1 MKRRVKIILL
11 VWVPALILA
20 LASILYFKPY
30 ESEPDVNTADTTA
43 IPEPRLE
50 YGLPADSFDIHR
62 GYIPEGATLS
72 SLLSTLGLSPDMIV
86 KIASGPDS
94 VFNVRKIR
102 AGNTYAMFFSPDSL
116 HKPCFFI
123 YEMNITDYVMV
134 DLRDTVKME
143 RQRKEITVL
152 NRKMSGAITSSL
164 WNAMTDQAVSPQL
177 ALDMSDIFAWTIDF
191 FGVEK
196 GDSFRVIFSEL
207 YVDTVFAGV
216 GKIEACWFKNAGKE
230 YFAIPFI
237 QDDIENYYDITGQN
251 LKRAF
256 LKAPLSFSRIS
267 SKFSN
272 SRYHPVLKYYRPH
285 HGVDYAAPKG
295 TPVYTIGDGTVLFVG
310 WSGGGGKTV
319 KIRHNSVYS
328 TTYMHLSGYAK
339 GISEGKKVKQGELIG
354 YVGSTGLSTGPHL
367 DFRVYKNGSPV
378 NPLTIEAPPCEPVK
392 KQDMPLFKQIAD
404 SLAKELRRER

>member
-1 MKRRVKIILL
+1 L
-11 VWVPALILA
+11 
-20 LASILYFKPY
+20 
-30 ESEPDVNTADTTA
+30 TADTTA

-62 GYIPEGATLS
+62 GYIPEGSTLS
-72 SLLSTLGLSPDMIV
+72 SLLSSLGLSPDLIL

-102 AGNTYAMFFSPDSL
+102 AGNTYAMFFSRDSS
-116 HKPCFFI
+116 HSPCFFI

-134 DLRDTVKME
+134 DIRDTVKME

-152 NRKMSGAITSSL
+152 NRKIAGTITSSL

-177 ALDMSDIFAWTIDF
+177 ALDLSDIFAWTIDF

-207 YVDTVFAGV
+207 YVDTVFAGI
-216 GKIEACWFKNAGKE
+216 GKIEAGWFKNAGKE

-237 QDDIENYYDITGQN
+237 QDDIENYYHIDGQN

-272 SRYHPVLKYYRPH
+272 ARYHPVLKYYRPH

-295 TPVYTIGDGTVLFVG
+295 TPVYTIGDGTVIYVG

-319 KIRHNSVYS
+319 KVRHNSVYS

-339 GISEGKKVKQGELIG
+339 GLSEGKKVKQGELIG

-367 DFRVYKNGSPV
+367 DFRVYKNGQPV

-392 KQDMPLFKQIAD
+392 KSDMKLFKQIAD
-404 SLAKELRRER
+404 SLAAELKRVR